1 MIVAWILLIVV
12 LAFVGKLIYDVQ
24 ENKNKINE
32 INETAIT
39 EAEKFREQWQTIA
52 GIKPTNPNDE
62 LREILVKNNI
72 LAKEQ
77 IVGELLKAAQNSE
90 FPAPDESINVRTTKI
105 GAIDMKSYGD
115 SDPLASVPMSRV
127 SAEGKKKMAEIA
139 KQDISKQIEE
149 NAERLS
155 KLQPINLDKPKKPKR
170 KYNKKPKQ

>member
-52 GIKPTNPNDE
+52 GIKPHNKEAAPFNPHNNKLNENIIDE
-62 LREILVKNNI
+62 LKNDF
-72 LAKEQ
+72 
-77 IVGELLKAAQNSE
+77 QNSN
-90 FPAPDESINVRTTKI
+90 FPPEDQSINVQTTKI

-115 SDPLASVPMSRV
+115 SDPLATIPMSRV
-127 SAEGKKKMAEIA
+127 SKEGKTKMAEIA

-155 KLQPINLDKPKKPKR
+155 TLQPINLDKPKKPKR